1 MCWFV
6 CVIFCAVYEQNKFL
20 VINMLYYLY
29 KRYRKEVN
37 VVRNWM
43 IALLVKYG
51 MWGAGMPSIHGSYEA
66 PVHKALQKTAEK

>member
-1 MCWFV
+1 
-6 CVIFCAVYEQNKFL
+6 
-20 VINMLYYLY
+20 MLYYLY

-66 PVHKALQKTAEK
+66 PVPKALQKTAEK